1 MRLRRNRHMSHSKL
15 VCKMNQIL
23 GARMRA
29 QRNDLKLVRVLLA
42 NIERLRAD
50 RARTAEDGNART

>member
-1 MRLRRNRHMSHSKL
+1 MRLRRDRHMSHSKL
-15 VCKMNQIL
+15 ACKMNQIL
-23 GARMRA
+23 GARMRT
-29 QRNDLKLVRVLLA
+29 QRNDLELVRVLLA

>member
-1 MRLRRNRHMSHSKL
+1 MSHSKL

-23 GARMRA
+23 GARMRT
-29 QRNDLKLVRVLLA
+29 QRNDLELVRVLLA